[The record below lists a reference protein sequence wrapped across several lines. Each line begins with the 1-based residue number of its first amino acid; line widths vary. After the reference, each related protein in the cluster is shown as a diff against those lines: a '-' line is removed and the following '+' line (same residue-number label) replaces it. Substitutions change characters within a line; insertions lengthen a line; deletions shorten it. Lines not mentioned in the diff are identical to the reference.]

1 MQHAVFKNAVL
12 YSALAGLFYQVVCG
26 MAVVFQLPEFYLWF
40 RFYPFPVSA
49 LWYAIY
55 TGGCMIAMAGIFL
68 FLRLK
73 KKGDFIYFLGKM
85 LMLIFLLHAFMV
97 KFAISY
103 TEPFVET
110 YLAGIGVWLIY
121 PILIFVILKTENQH
135 KNERANR

>member
-12 YSALAGLFYQVVCG
+12 YSALVGLFYQAVCG
-26 MAVVFQLPEFYLWF
+26 MAVVFQLPEFYLWL

-55 TGGCMIAMAGIFL
+55 SVGCMVAMAGILL
-68 FLRLK
+68 FLRRK
-73 KKGDFIYFLGKM
+73 KKGVFIYFLGKM

-110 YLAGIGVWLIY
+110 YLAGIGIWLIY
-121 PILIFVILKTENQH
+121 PILILVILNTENQY